1 MYEGDALRRNDF
13 AKNKLVPH
21 GTRRKRRRRLP
32 VEDDLRKFRMG
43 RKENGRYDQSS
54 MSQLEQR
61 QPETGGENRAAE
73 PRILS
78 PELKRQFETLRGHLQ
93 RALWLAERCAD
104 DEATQILRARLTNL
118 QAAALIVIVG
128 EVKAGKSS
136 LINALVREDVCEVAP
151 GPCTAGIRE
160 LVYGGERKVVSLGQ
174 FRERIF
180 LPKEVLREVTM
191 VDTPGTNSIIQN
203 HETITENYIPQ
214 SDLVVFVFSAANP
227 HTKSAWTL
235 LTLIRKEWHW
245 KMVFVLQQSDRASQ
259 RELTI
264 NREHVTQY
272 ARDRQV
278 ENPTVFT
285 LSAKREL
292 EGIPESG
299 FAEFRSYLQNA
310 IACGEVWRMKVEGSY
325 QTLRSVMARLL
336 SHLRLEKAAID
347 EERAFYQDLFRKVE
361 AYEARAYSLKLAIV
375 EKLSAT
381 YDSLAK
387 QSEDEFAKC
396 LRLGKLFKR
405 AIPFLRDKDTRT
417 WLHDLK
423 ARFERSARKQIQI
436 EAAGVS
442 KDLFDQMRTMMDE
455 LTQGIA
461 GRQERFRENPL
472 LPRTAAHSTMLEQL
486 RAKLEFIRVDDE
498 VLRGKVAETKD
509 VRTLALAGSG
519 LAGLGIIIAAL
530 SPILWLDITGGIFL
544 GTGIVLV
551 AVGLLWRRSSVL
563 RDFRQ
568 KLGDSRQ
575 EFHDRLDSEFSQIFD
590 NLFYEVRQALT
601 ESVFRLDLQASFNAP
616 LLEETF
622 QIGEAAS
629 DMVMVSQR
637 MVVAQQPDQ
646 PAAAA

>member
-1 MYEGDALRRNDF
+1 
-13 AKNKLVPH
+13 
-21 GTRRKRRRRLP
+21 
-32 VEDDLRKFRMG
+32 
-43 RKENGRYDQSS
+43 

-61 QPETGGENRAAE
+61 QPENGGENRAVA

-104 DEATQILRARLTNL
+104 HEATQILHDRLTNL
-118 QAAALIVIVG
+118 QAAAMIVIVG

-136 LINALVREDVCEVAP
+136 FINALVSEDVCEVAP

-160 LVYGGERKVVSLGQ
+160 LVYGGERKVASLGQ
-174 FRERIF
+174 FRERVF

-203 HETITENYIPQ
+203 HEAITENYLPQ

-227 HTKSAWTL
+227 HTKSAWAL
-235 LTLIRKEWHW
+235 LTVIRKEWHR

-278 ENPTVFT
+278 ETPTVFT

-292 EGIPESG
+292 EGMPESG
-299 FAEFRSYLQNA
+299 FSEFRNYLQNA
-310 IACGEVWRMKVEGSY
+310 IACGDVWRMKVEGAY

-336 SHLRLEKAAID
+336 SQLRLEKVAID
-347 EERAFYQDLFRKVE
+347 EERAFYQNLIRKVE
-361 AYEARAYSLKLAIV
+361 AYEARAYSLKLTIV

-381 YDSLAK
+381 YDNLA
-387 QSEDEFAKC
+387 QRSEDEFAEG
-396 LRLGKLFKR
+396 LRLGELFKR

-417 WLHDLK
+417 WLRDLK
-423 ARFERSARKQIQI
+423 GRFERSARKEIEI
-436 EAAGVS
+436 EASNLS
-442 KDLFDQMRTMMDE
+442 KDLFDWMRMMMDE
-455 LTQGIA
+455 LVQGVA
-461 GRQERFRENPL
+461 GRQERLRENSL
-472 LPRTAAHSTMLEQL
+472 LPQAAAHLAMLEKL
-486 RAKLEFIRVDDE
+486 RSKFEFIRVDDK

-519 LAGLGIIIAAL
+519 LAGLGVIIAAL

-544 GTGIVLV
+544 GTGIFVA
-551 AVGLLWRRSSVL
+551 AVGLLWRRSTVL
-563 RDFRQ
+563 RDFKQ

-575 EFHDRLDSEFSQIFD
+575 EFHDRLDFEFSQVFD
-590 NLFYEVRQALT
+590 GLFYEVRQALT
-601 ESVFRLDLQASFNAP
+601 ESIFRLDLQATFNAP

-629 DMVMVSQR
+629 DMVMFSER
-637 MVVAQQPDQ
+637 IMVAQQPDQ
-646 PAAAA
+646 PSAAA

>member
-1 MYEGDALRRNDF
+1 
-13 AKNKLVPH
+13 
-21 GTRRKRRRRLP
+21 
-32 VEDDLRKFRMG
+32 
-43 RKENGRYDQSS
+43 

-61 QPETGGENRAAE
+61 QSEHAGATRAT
-73 PRILS
+73 PLRILS
-78 PELKRQFETLRGHLQ
+78 PELRQQFETLRGHLQ
-93 RALWLAERCAD
+93 RALWLAEKCAD

-136 LINALVREDVCEVAP
+136 FINALIREDVCEVAP

-160 LVYGGERKVVSLGQ
+160 LVYGGERKVLRLGES
-174 FRERIF
+174 RERVS

-203 HETITENYIPQ
+203 HETITEEYIPQ

-227 HTKSAWTL
+227 HTKSAWEL
-235 LTLIRKEWHW
+235 LTLIRKEWHR
-245 KMVFVLQQSDRASQ
+245 KMVFVLQQADRASDE
-259 RELTI
+259 ELVI

-285 LSAKREL
+285 LSANREMC
-292 EGIPESG
+292 GMDNSG
-299 FAEFRSYLQNA
+299 FFEFRSYLQNA

-325 QTLRSVMARLL
+325 QTLRSVMTRLL
-336 SHLRLEKAAID
+336 AHLRREKEAID
-347 EERAFYQDLFRKVE
+347 EERAFYQDLVRKVE
-361 AYEARAYSLKLAIV
+361 ANAAAAYSLKLDIV
-375 EKLSAT
+375 ERLSGT

-387 QSEDEFAKC
+387 QSEDEFARG

-417 WLHDLK
+417 WLQDLK
-423 ARFERSARKQIQI
+423 GGFERSARTQIRQ

-442 KDLFDQMRTMMDE
+442 KALFDRMRAMMNE
-455 LTQGIA
+455 LAQSIA
-461 GRQERFRENPL
+461 GRQERLRENAL
-472 LPRTAAHSTMLEQL
+472 LPHGAAHSAMLEQL
-486 RAKLEFIRVDDE
+486 RDKLEFIRVDDE
-498 VLRGKVAETKD
+498 ILRGKVSETKD

-519 LAGLGIIIAAL
+519 LALLGVVIAAL
-530 SPILWLDITGGIFL
+530 SPILWLDVTGGIFL
-544 GTGIVLV
+544 ATGILLV
-551 AVGLLWRRSSVL
+551 AVGLIWRRSSVL

-575 EFHDRLDSEFSQIFD
+575 EFHDRLDAEFSQIFD
-590 NLFYEVRQALT
+590 GLFHEVREALT
-601 ESVFRLDLQASFNAP
+601 ETLFRLDLQASFNAP

-629 DMVMVSQR
+629 DMVMVAQR
-637 MVVAQQPDQ
+637 IPVEPTREQPS
-646 PAAAA
+646 AAA

>member
-1 MYEGDALRRNDF
+1 
-13 AKNKLVPH
+13 
-21 GTRRKRRRRLP
+21 
-32 VEDDLRKFRMG
+32 
-43 RKENGRYDQSS
+43 

-61 QPETGGENRAAE
+61 QPEAGGENLAVA

-78 PELKRQFETLRGHLQ
+78 PELKRQFETLRGYLQ

-104 DEATQILRARLTNL
+104 HEATQILRVRLANL

-136 LINALVREDVCEVAP
+136 LINALVSEDVCEVAP

-174 FRERIF
+174 FRERVF

-227 HTKSAWTL
+227 HTKSAWAL
-235 LTLIRKEWHW
+235 LTLIRKEWHR

-278 ENPTVFT
+278 ETPTVFT

-292 EGIPESG
+292 EAMPESG
-299 FAEFRSYLQNA
+299 FSEFRDYLQNA

-387 QSEDEFAKC
+387 QSEDEFAKG

-405 AIPFLRDKDTRT
+405 AIPFFRDKDTRT
-417 WLHDLK
+417 WLQDLK
-423 ARFERSARKQIQI
+423 ARFERSARKEIEN
-436 EAAGVS
+436 EAAELS
-442 KDLFDQMRTMMDE
+442 KDLFDWMRTMMDE
-455 LTQGIA
+455 LVQGIA
-461 GRQERFRENPL
+461 GRQERIKENAL
-472 LPRTAAHSTMLEQL
+472 LPQAASRLAMLEQL
-486 RAKLEFIRVDDE
+486 RSKFEFIRVDDE

-519 LAGLGIIIAAL
+519 LVGLGIIIVSL

-544 GTGIVLV
+544 VTGIVLV

-575 EFHDRLDSEFSQIFD
+575 EFQDRLDSEFSQTFD
-590 NLFYEVRQALT
+590 SLFYEVRQALT

-616 LLEETF
+616 LLDETF

-629 DMVMVSQR
+629 DMVMVSER
-637 MVVAQQPDQ
+637 IVVARESDQ
-646 PAAAA
+646 ASVAA

>member
-1 MYEGDALRRNDF
+1 
-13 AKNKLVPH
+13 
-21 GTRRKRRRRLP
+21 
-32 VEDDLRKFRMG
+32 
-43 RKENGRYDQSS
+43 

-61 QPETGGENRAAE
+61 QPENGGTSRAVAL
-73 PRILS
+73 RILS
-78 PELKRQFETLRGHLQ
+78 PELKQQFETLRGHLQ
-93 RALWLAERCAD
+93 RALWLAEKCAD

-136 LINALVREDVCEVAP
+136 FINALIREDVCEVAP

-160 LVYGGERKVVSLGQ
+160 LVYGGERKIVSLGQ
-174 FRERIF
+174 SRERVS

-203 HETITENYIPQ
+203 HETITEEYIPQ

-227 HTKSAWTL
+227 HTKSAWEL
-235 LTLIRKEWHW
+235 LTLIRKEWHR
-245 KMVFVLQQSDRASQ
+245 KMVFVLQQADRASES
-259 RELTI
+259 ELII
-264 NREHVTQY
+264 NRDHVTQY

-278 ENPTVFT
+278 ENPTVFI
-285 LSAKREL
+285 LSANREMA
-292 EGIPESG
+292 GMSDSG
-299 FAEFRSYLQNA
+299 FSEFRSYLQSA

-325 QTLRSVMARLL
+325 QTLRSVMTKLL
-336 SHLRLEKAAID
+336 THLRREKEAID
-347 EERAFYQDLFRKVE
+347 EERAFYQDLVRKVE
-361 AYEARAYSLKLAIV
+361 RNAAAAYALKLDIV
-375 EKLSAT
+375 EKLSTT
-381 YDSLAK
+381 YDSLAR
-387 QSEDEFAKC
+387 QSEDEFARG
-396 LRLGKLFKR
+396 LRPGKLFRR
-405 AIPFLRDKDTRT
+405 AIPFLRDKDTKT
-417 WLHDLK
+417 WLQDLR
-423 ARFERSARKQIQI
+423 ARFERSARKQIQN
-436 EAAGVS
+436 EATGVS
-442 KDLFDQMRTMMDE
+442 KELFDQMRTMMDE

-461 GRQERFRENPL
+461 GRQESLRESAL
-472 LPRTAAHSTMLEQL
+472 LPHAAAHSAMLEQL
-486 RAKLEFIRVDDE
+486 RSKLEFIRVDE
-498 VLRGKVAETKD
+498 KVLRGKVEETKD

-530 SPILWLDITGGIFL
+530 SPALWLDVTGGIFL
-544 GTGIVLV
+544 ATGILLV
-551 AVGLLWRRSSVL
+551 FVGLIWRRSTVL

-590 NLFYEVRQALT
+590 DLFYQVRQVLT
-601 ESVFRLDLQASFNAP
+601 ETLFRLDLQASFNAP

-646 PAAAA
+646 PSAAA